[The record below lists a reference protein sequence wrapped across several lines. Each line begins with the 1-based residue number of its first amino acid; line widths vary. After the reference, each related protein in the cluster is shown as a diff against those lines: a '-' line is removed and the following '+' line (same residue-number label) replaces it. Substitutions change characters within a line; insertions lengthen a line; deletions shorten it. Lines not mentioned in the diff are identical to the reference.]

1 MTKEQILDEILPG
14 LFDEFEAGNRHPR
27 YIKPSSA
34 EEYEPLR
41 ECIAELI
48 AEGSLEDF
56 RKTGIYLLTRDGY
69 SKYKARVVALR
80 SLPR

>member
-1 MTKEQILDEILPG
+1 MTKEQILDEILLG
-14 LFDEFEAGNRHPR
+14 LLDEFEAGNRHVR
-27 YIKPSSA
+27 HINPSSA
-34 EEYEPLR
+34 EEYEPFR

-56 RKTGIYLLTRDGY
+56 RKMGAYLLTREGY
-69 SKYKARVVALR
+69 SKYKARVTALR